1 MGGGGSGGSKQNE
14 IYEAVFG
21 GHFLMTY
28 FYQRVFLQRGEWL
41 LAPCIRCCANSR
53 KCPIVLINRSEI
65 LQISFVN
72 VFSGLDVYLRFSRV
86 LHVI

>member
-1 MGGGGSGGSKQNE
+1 MKFMRPSLVAIFND
-14 IYEAVFG
+14 
-21 GHFLMTY
+21 L
-28 FYQRVFLQRGEWL
+28 FLQRRAWL
-41 LAPCIRCCANSR
+41 LAPCIGCCANSR